1 MPRYE
6 YKVVAAPR
14 KGLKA
19 KSARTPEDR
28 FALAL
33 ATIMNEQAKDGWE
46 YLRTDTL
53 PCEERK
59 GFTGRSTVYQNM
71 LVFRREVAVA
81 ATPEGASAKVTA
93 VPGPAALPPS
103 APVPRLGAPTRN
115 GADDADVR
123 IPPLGPATPGKDAKG
138 EAEA

>member
-19 KSARTPEDR
+19 KTAKSSEDR
-28 FALAL
+28 FAHAL
-33 ATIMNEQAKDGWE
+33 ATVMNEQARDGWE

-59 GFTGRSTVYQNM
+59 GLTGRTTVYQNM
-71 LVFRREVAVA
+71 LVFRREVASA
-81 ATPEGASAKVTA
+81 AAPEGPAVKVTA
-93 VPGPAALPPS
+93 VAGPVVLPAS
-103 APVPRLGAPTRN
+103 TPVPRLGAPVRN
-115 GADDADVR
+115 GAEDDATP
-123 IPPLGPATPGKDAKG
+123 IPPLGPAIAPKDAKG
-138 EAEA
+138 GAEA